1 MNSSFHTKSNIIII
15 YRYVLYI
22 IQDINTTNRNDLIGI
37 SFLLSIDSIVF
48 FFVFVYLYV

>member
-22 IQDINTTNRNDLIGI
+22 IQDTTNKNDLIGI